1 VRTIPDPPPVTIVG
15 AGITGLA
22 CAHALRDVAEVT
34 VVDRI
39 PVPGGVHGWEAA
51 ETRELAQACGARMR
65 LGETAV
71 RWDGR
76 VLLVIGQDG
85 PQHLTAA
92 ALVIATGARPLGR
105 AELGIAGGRPAG
117 IVPATVACHLA
128 ENGLLVGRRPL
139 IVGGGDWAMR
149 AASELRAA
157 GAERATLVCPDG
169 LLRDRP
175 ADDAV
180 HVREHDH
187 VVSVAGT
194 PRVRTATLASGETLG
209 CDAVV
214 LAHGVAALRNVDGAV
229 WTGRRTVYSQ
239 PLDDPATVEQARLAG
254 AEAAAAIRSLIDQEE
269 RQ

>member
-1 VRTIPDPPPVTIVG
+1 MESETRSRRIAIVG

-22 CAHALRDVAEVT
+22 CAHALRDAAAVT

-39 PVPGGVHGWEAA
+39 PVPGGVHGWEADD
-51 ETRELAQACGARMR
+51 TRELAQACGARMR
-65 LGETAV
+65 LGETAI
-71 RWDGR
+71 RWDGL

-85 PQHLTAA
+85 PERLAA
-92 ALVIATGARPLGR
+92 DALVIATGARPLGR

-117 IVPATVACHLA
+117 VLAATVACHLA

-149 AASELRAA
+149 AAHELRAA

-169 LLRDRP
+169 LLRERP
-175 ADDAV
+175 NDDAV
-180 HVREHDH
+180 HVREHDR
-187 VVSVAGT
+187 VVSVAGA

-229 WTGRRTVYSQ
+229 WAADRAVYAQ
-239 PLDDPATVEQARLAG
+239 PLADPATVEQARAAG
-254 AEAAAAIRSLIDQEE
+254 TEAAAAVRSLIDHEGAS
-269 RQ
+269 